1 MADYLTQLSDEERM
15 RLFNGVGS
23 WNSYDAGG
31 KIPSFS
37 MSDGPHGLRKQD
49 AIQETEHYADLNRSR
64 VATCFP
70 TSSCMAA
77 SWDKS
82 LLSELGKTI
91 AEEAQCQQV
100 DVVLGPGTNI
110 KRSPLC
116 GRNFE
121 YFSEDP
127 YLAGILAAEY
137 INGMQALGIG
147 TSLKHFTCNNQEKR
161 RQTSN
166 SIVNEKTL
174 SEIYLRPFEIAVRKA
189 QPASIM
195 VSYNKVNGEYAAAS
209 KFLLTEVLRK
219 KWGFKGIVISDWGAC
234 IGAVNCLKAGMSLA
248 MPDSNG
254 YFSHQLEKVYKDD
267 EEVRTK
273 LEEANRLVIEA
284 AQKWNGGHQQEAD
297 NSKIDFVAH
306 HKAALRFATNAAVLL
321 KNDGVLPLPEKSKI
335 TVIGGMA
342 ATMKFQGGGSSH
354 ITTAPHPNALESLK
368 ALGYEIDFAE
378 GYSGD
383 IRDTSEHGYAQAIEA
398 AKKAAAEKRPVLFF
412 CGLPEEFE
420 GEGFDRENIALPEV
434 QTKLLDQIIA
444 LGADVIA
451 VTFSGAPIDIYFA
464 DKVRAVLH
472 MYLCGEACGEAC
484 AELLSGRVNPSG
496 KIAETFPFSEKDTPC
511 YGNFAGE
518 EDNIEYKE
526 GSYVGYRYY
535 EAKNIPVRYEFG
547 FGLSYTTFEY
557 SNLKVDV
564 EKREVSFD
572 LKNTGAVKGAEA
584 SQVYIQKEGADYP
597 ELRGFEKTLLE
608 PGETKRVTVNLDEN
622 AFKTYDTTAHN
633 FIPDA
638 GEYTIKVGMSVR
650 KIVLEQKVSVSAEQA
665 VGQTSA
671 NTENSAYTP
680 DLALY
685 DSFFTNTFYEQHHKG
700 TFTSAD
706 NLGDMAKESF
716 AVRVILKIINRIILF
731 SMRGKSKDDP
741 SVKIVLSAIA
751 ENPLES
757 LISITNGIFTEK
769 RMSRIV
775 RMANR

>member
-1 MADYLTQLSDEERM
+1 MVQLTDEEKM

-31 KIPSFS
+31 KVRSFT

-49 AIQETEHYADLNRSR
+49 AIEETEHYADLNRSR

-82 LLSELGKTI
+82 LLRELGKTI
-91 AEEAQCQQV
+91 GEEAQCQEV

-127 YLAGILAAEY
+127 YLAGTLAAEY

-174 SEIYLRPFEIAVRKA
+174 SEIYLRPFEIAVRKS

-195 VSYNKVNGEYAAAS
+195 VSYNKVNGDYAAAS

-234 IGAVNCLKAGMSLA
+234 IGAPNCLKAGMSLA

-267 EEVRTK
+267 AEVRAK
-273 LEEANRLVIEA
+273 LDEANALVIEA
-284 AQKWNGGHQQEAD
+284 ADKWNGGHQQKAD
-297 NSKIDFVAH
+297 NSKIDFKAH
-306 HKAALRFATNAAVLL
+306 HNAALRFATNSAVLL
-321 KNDGVLPLPEKSKI
+321 KNDGVLPLAEKSKI
-335 TVIGGMA
+335 TVIGAMA

-354 ITTAPHPNALESLK
+354 ITTAPYPSALESLK
-368 ALGYEIDFAE
+368 ELGYEIDFAE
-378 GYSGD
+378 GYTGKMG
-383 IRDTSEHGYAQAIEA
+383 DTSERGYGEA
-398 AKKAAAEKRPVLFF
+398 LELAKKAASEKRPVLFF
-412 CGLPEEFE
+412 CGLTEEFE
-420 GEGFDRENIALPEV
+420 GEGFDRDNIALPQV

-535 EAKNIPVRYEFG
+535 EAKNVPVRYEFG

-564 EKREVSFD
+564 AKREVSFD
-572 LKNTGAVKGAEA
+572 LKNTGSVKGAEA
-584 SQVYIQKEGADYP
+584 SQVYIQKEGSDYP
-597 ELRGFEKTLLE
+597 ELRGFEKTMLE
-608 PGETKRVTVNLDEN
+608 PGETKRVTVTLDEN
-622 AFKTYDTTAHN
+622 AFTTYDTSAHN
-633 FIPDA
+633 FVADA

-665 VGQTSA
+665 AAGLSEVA
-671 NTENSAYTP
+671 VYTP
-680 DLALY
+680 ELALY
-685 DSFFTNTFYEQHHKG
+685 ESFFTNTFYEQHHKG
-700 TFTSAD
+700 TFTPAD

-716 AVRVILKIINRIILF
+716 GVRIVLKIINMIILF
-731 SMRGKSKDDP
+731 SMRGKSKNDP

-769 RMSRIV
+769 LMEKTV
-775 RMANR
+775 RLANR

>member
-1 MADYLTQLSDEERM
+1 MEQLTQEERM
-15 RLFNGVGS
+15 RLFNGVGN
-23 WNSYDAGG
+23 WNSFDAGG

-49 AIQETEHYADLNRSR
+49 AVQETEHYADLNRSR
-64 VATCFP
+64 LATCFP

-77 SWDKS
+77 TWDKT
-82 LLSELGKTI
+82 LLRELGKSI
-91 AEEAQCQQV
+91 AEEAQVQEV

-127 YLAGILAAEY
+127 YLAGTLAGEY

-174 SEIYLRPFEIAVRKA
+174 SEIYLRPFEIAVKKA

-209 KFLLTEVLRK
+209 KFLLTEILRK

-234 IGAVNCLKAGMSLA
+234 IGAPKCLKAGMSLA

-267 EEVRTK
+267 EEVRSK
-273 LEEANRLVIEA
+273 LEEANNLVIEA
-284 AQKWNGGHQQEAD
+284 AKKWNGGHRD
-297 NSKIDFVAH
+297 NAPSQIDFAAH
-306 HKAALRFATNAAVLL
+306 HKAALRFATNAAVLF
-321 KNDGVLPLPEKSKI
+321 KNDGILPLKEKSKI
-335 TVIGGMA
+335 TVIGGLA

-354 ITTAPHPNALESLK
+354 ISTAPYPSALESLK
-368 ALGYEIDFAE
+368 SLGYDVDFAE
-378 GYSGD
+378 GYSVKMGD
-383 IRDTSEHGYAQAIEA
+383 VSDRGYQVAIEA
-398 AKKAAAEKRPVLFF
+398 AKKAAEEKRPVLFF
-412 CGLPEEFE
+412 CGLTEEFE
-420 GEGFDRENIALPEV
+420 GEGFDRANISLPEV
-434 QTKLLDQIIA
+434 QTKLLDKI
-444 LGADVIA
+444 LEFGADVIA

-511 YGNFAGE
+511 YGNFGGE
-518 EDNIEYKE
+518 DDNIEYKE
-526 GSYVGYRYY
+526 GSFVGYRYY
-535 EAKNIPVRYEFG
+535 EAKKVPVRYEFG
-547 FGLSYTTFEY
+547 FGLSYTSFDY
-557 SNLKVDV
+557 SNLEIDLQK
-564 EKREVSFD
+564 KTVSFD
-572 LKNTGAVKGAEA
+572 VKNTGAVRGAEA
-584 SQVYIQKEGADYP
+584 SQVYIQKKDAPYP
-597 ELRGFEKTLLE
+597 ELRGFEKVMLE
-608 PGETKRVTVNLDEN
+608 PGETKRVTVILDEN
-622 AFKTYDTTAHN
+622 AFREYNTEAHN
-633 FIPDA
+633 FVPSADEYKIMA
-638 GEYTIKVGMSVR
+638 GKSVR
-650 KIVLEQKVSVSAEQA
+650 NIVLEQTVQVDEKTAAILPQDTLSSV
-665 VGQTSA
+665 
-671 NTENSAYTP
+671 ENYIP
-680 DLALY
+680 DTALY
-685 DSFFTNTFYEQHHKG
+685 NDFFTDCHYEAHHKG

-706 NLGDMAKESF
+706 TFSDMAKESF
-716 AVRVILKIINRIILF
+716 GVRIILKIILMILLF
-731 SMRGKSKDDP
+731 SMRGKSKNDP
-741 SVKIVLSAIA
+741 SVKIAISAIE

-757 LISITNGIFTEK
+757 LISITNGIFSEK
-769 RMSRIV
+769 LVAWIIKV
-775 RMANR
+775 ANR

>member
-1 MADYLTQLSDEERM
+1 MVNLSDEEKM

-31 KIPSFS
+31 KVRSFT

-49 AIQETEHYADLNRSR
+49 AIEETEHYADLNRSR
-64 VATCFP
+64 IATCFP

-91 AEEAQCQQV
+91 AEEAQCQEV

-127 YLAGILAAEY
+127 YLAGTLAAEY

-195 VSYNKVNGEYAAAS
+195 VSYNKVNGDYAAAS

-234 IGAVNCLKAGMSLA
+234 IGAPNCLKAGMSLA

-267 EEVRTK
+267 AEVRAK
-273 LEEANRLVIEA
+273 LDEANALVIEA
-284 AQKWNGGHQQEAD
+284 ANKWTGGHQQKAD
-297 NSKIDFVAH
+297 NSKIDFKAH
-306 HKAALRFATNAAVLL
+306 HNAALRFATNAAVLL
-321 KNDGVLPLPEKSKI
+321 KNDGVLPLAEKSKI
-335 TVIGGMA
+335 TVIGAMA

-354 ITTAPHPNALESLK
+354 ISTAPYPNALDSLK

-378 GYSGD
+378 GYTGEMG
-383 IRDTSEHGYAQAIEA
+383 DTSERGYAQALEL
-398 AKKAAAEKRPVLFF
+398 AKKAVAEKRPVLFF
-412 CGLPEEFE
+412 CGLTEEFE
-420 GEGFDRENIALPEV
+420 GEGFDRDNIALPQV

-535 EAKNIPVRYEFG
+535 EAKNVPVRYEFG

-564 EKREVSFD
+564 AKREVSFD
-572 LKNTGAVKGAEA
+572 LKNTGSVKGAEA
-584 SQVYIQKEGADYP
+584 SQVYIQKEGSDYP
-597 ELRGFEKTLLE
+597 ELRGFEKTMLE
-608 PGETKRVTVNLDEN
+608 PGETKRVTVTLDEN
-622 AFKTYDTTAHN
+622 AFTTYDTSAHN
-633 FIPDA
+633 FVADA

-665 VGQTSA
+665 AAGLSEVA
-671 NTENSAYTP
+671 AYTP
-680 DLALY
+680 DLPLY
-685 DSFFTNTFYEQHHKG
+685 ESFFTNTFYEQHHKG
-700 TFTSAD
+700 TFTAAD

-716 AVRVILKIINRIILF
+716 GVRVILKIINMIILF
-731 SMRGKSKDDP
+731 SMRGKSKNDP

-769 RMSRIV
+769 LMEKTV
-775 RMANR
+775 RLANR

>member
-1 MADYLTQLSDEERM
+1 MVNLSDEEKI

-127 YLAGILAAEY
+127 YLAGTLAAEY

-166 SIVNEKTL
+166 SIVDEKTL

-209 KFLLTEVLRK
+209 KFLLTEILRK

-234 IGAVNCLKAGMSLA
+234 IGAANCLKAGMSLA

-267 EEVRTK
+267 EEVRAK
-273 LEEANRLVIEA
+273 LDEANRLVIEA
-284 AQKWNGGHQQEAD
+284 AQKWNGGHQKDASAQ
-297 NSKIDFVAH
+297 IDFAAH
-306 HKAALRFATNAAVLL
+306 HKAALRFATNSAVLL
-321 KNDGVLPLPEKSKI
+321 KNDGALPLAEKSKI
-335 TVIGGMA
+335 TVIGGLA

-368 ALGYEIDFAE
+368 ALGYEVDFAE
-378 GYSGD
+378 GYSGA
-383 IRDTSEHGYAQAIEA
+383 ICDTSERGYAKALEL
-398 AKKAAAEKRPVLFF
+398 AKKAVSEKRPVIFF
-412 CGLPEEFE
+412 CGLTEEFE

-535 EAKNIPVRYEFG
+535 EAKDIPVRYEFG
-547 FGLSYTTFEY
+547 FGQSYTSFEY
-557 SNLKVDV
+557 SNLEVDV
-564 EKREVSFD
+564 SKHVVSFD

-584 SQVYIQKEGADYP
+584 SQVYVQKEGSDYP
-597 ELRGFEKTLLE
+597 ELRGFEKTMLE
-608 PGETKRVTVNLDEN
+608 PGETKRVTVTLDDN
-622 AFKTYDTTAHN
+622 AFMTYDAAVHN
-633 FIPDA
+633 FVPAA
-638 GEYTIKVGMSVR
+638 GEYTIKAGMSVR
-650 KIVLEQKVSVSAEQA
+650 KIVLEKKVSVSANQA
-665 VGQTSA
+665 SVNEG
-671 NTENSAYTP
+671 NTAYVP
-680 DLALY
+680 DAAIY
-685 DSFFTNTFYEQHHKG
+685 DSFFTDTFYEQHHKG
-700 TFTSAD
+700 TFTAAD

-716 AVRVILKIINRIILF
+716 GVRIILKIINMIILF
-731 SMRGKSKDDP
+731 SMRGKSKKDP
-741 SVKIVLSAIA
+741 SVKIILSAIA

-757 LISITNGIFTEK
+757 LISITNGIFSEK
-769 RMSRIV
+769 LMEKTV
-775 RMANR
+775 RLANR

>member
-1 MADYLTQLSDEERM
+1 MVNLSDEEKM

-23 WNSYDAGG
+23 WNTYDANG
-31 KIPSFS
+31 KVPSFS

-49 AIQETEHYADLNRSR
+49 AHEETENYADLNNSR
-64 VATCFP
+64 LATCFP

-91 AEEAQCQQV
+91 AEEAQCQEV
-100 DVVLGPGTNI
+100 DLVLGPGTNI

-127 YLAGILAAEY
+127 YLAGTLAAQY
-137 INGMQALGIG
+137 ITGMQALGIG

-166 SIVNEKTL
+166 SIVSEKTL

-234 IGAVNCLKAGMSLA
+234 IGAANCLKAGMSLA

-267 EEVRTK
+267 QEVRAK
-273 LEEANRLVIEA
+273 LDEANQLVIEA
-284 AQKWNGGHQQEAD
+284 AQKWNGGHKLPKGTQ
-297 NSKIDFVAH
+297 IDFPAH
-306 HKAALRFATNAAVLL
+306 HKAALRFATNSAVLL
-321 KNDGVLPLPEKSKI
+321 KNDGVLPLAEKSKL
-335 TVIGGMA
+335 TVIGAMA

-354 ITTAPHPNALESLK
+354 ITTARYPSAIESLK
-368 ALGYEIDFAE
+368 ALGYEIDYAE
-378 GYSGD
+378 GYTGEMG
-383 IRDTSEHGYAQAIEA
+383 DTSERGYAQALEL
-398 AKKAAAEKRPVLFF
+398 AKKAVAEKRPVLFF
-412 CGLPEEFE
+412 CGLTEEFE
-420 GEGFDRENIALPEV
+420 GEGFDRENIALPKV
-434 QTKLLDQIIA
+434 QTKLLNQIIA
-444 LGADVIA
+444 LGADLIA

-496 KIAETFPFSEKDTPC
+496 KLAETFPFSEKDTPC

-535 EAKNIPVRYEFG
+535 EAKKVPVRYEFG

-557 SNLKVDV
+557 SNLEIDL
-564 EKREVSFD
+564 EKKTVSFD
-572 LKNTGAVKGAEA
+572 VKNTGSVGGAEVA
-584 SQVYIQKEGADYP
+584 QVYIQKEGADYP
-597 ELRGFEKTLLE
+597 ELRGFEKVLLE
-608 PGETKRVTVNLDEN
+608 PGETKTVTVELDEN
-622 AFKTYDTTAHN
+622 AFTEYDTTSHN
-633 FIPDA
+633 FVAAA
-638 GEYTIKVGMSVR
+638 GAYKILVGSSVR
-650 KIVLEQKVSVSAEQA
+650 KILLEQKVDVAEKSVAFVASD
-665 VGQTSA
+665 
-671 NTENSAYTP
+671 YTP
-680 DLALY
+680 DAALY
-685 DSFFTNTFYEQHHKG
+685 NDFFTNTFYEAHHKG

-706 NLGDMAKESF
+706 NLGDMAKESLG
-716 AVRVILKIINRIILF
+716 VRIILKIVERIVLF
-731 SMRGKSKDDP
+731 SMKGKSKNDP

-757 LISITNGIFTEK
+757 LISVTNGSFTEK
-769 RMSRIV
+769 LMEKTIRL
-775 RMANR
+775 ANRKSK